1 MDGLELIAFTIIS
14 TVGTAKSN
22 VMESMSLAR
31 SGKFEE
37 AEAKVKAANEFL
49 RTSEKEHFKV
59 ITQEAKEKNVELSLL
74 FIHAEDQLMTTVCL
88 RDVAVE
94 LIETNKKIAGL
105 SDTIDQLVEAQ
116 K

>member
-1 MDGLELIAFTIIS
+1 M
-14 TVGTAKSN
+14 
-22 VMESMSLAR
+22 
-31 SGKFEE
+31 
-37 AEAKVKAANEFL
+37 
-49 RTSEKEHFKV
+49 
-59 ITQEAKEKNVELSLL
+59 ELSLL

-94 LIETNKKIAGL
+94 LIETNKKIACL

>member
-37 AEAKVKAANEFL
+37 AE
-49 RTSEKEHFKV
+49 
-59 ITQEAKEKNVELSLL
+59 EKNVELSLL

-94 LIETNKKIAGL
+94 LIETNKKIACL